1 VRRRAALVAAAL
13 ALLVPHQPALAA
25 APGRRA
31 AVGTT
36 GGAYRVTCGAAGCA
50 VDVAATAEAAAR
62 AARPMIEAALAARP
76 AGAGAGGTA
85 VRGPGVTGPGVTEA
99 VAAFRDQFAAAL
111 RQALPGLAPGAVPP
125 PASPYLCGTY
135 LQPRYDKHHQN
146 LFFYTQ
152 SYYTDL
158 VATDSLTCNPT
169 DFSVGRVLVCA
180 TWAFVV
186 GLPAFMVGFGRAYPI
201 DGSATDLCIYP
212 LTPSATGLL
221 PGSIGSVRGVIGET
235 AWAVIGPDST
245 SLDD

>member
-13 ALLVPHQPALAA
+13 ALVVPHQPALAA
-25 APGRRA
+25 APARSA

-36 GGAYRVTCGAAGCA
+36 GGAYRITCGAAGCA

-76 AGAGAGGTA
+76 ALTEA
-85 VRGPGVTGPGVTEA
+85 GVTEA

-186 GLPAFMVGFGRAYPI
+186 GMPAFMFGFGQAHPI

-235 AWAVIGPDST
+235 AWAVVGPDST
-245 SLDD
+245 ALDD